1 MKRATLLQL
10 FVFIGFLLS
19 PSLFGNDGMVS
30 AMAGDFLNENKI
42 LEGSWLGGQN
52 FTPNLCP
59 RGFYTS
65 KVEAR
70 ARVNEV
76 KMDLASDNTMDVYGS
91 LVEAYGRVEGEYLG
105 DYSACQNVGGWL
117 GVGIDRIDVRA
128 KITVPDDSPEVT
140 VRVYSLKL
148 GRIHLGSYVPEWF
161 ESLVTDSIN
170 QAFVY
175 LWETQ
180 LGDWL
185 NQNISY
191 YFNSIKDKRGL

>member
-10 FVFIGFLLS
+10 FGFIVSIAF
-19 PSLFGNDGMVS
+19 PSLFAMDAMTS
-30 AMAGDFLNENKI
+30 EMAGDFLNENKI

-65 KVEAR
+65 KVDAR
-70 ARVNEV
+70 AKVNQV
-76 KMDLASDNTMDVYGS
+76 KMDLASDNVMDVYGS

-105 DYSACQNVGGWL
+105 DYSACQNAWGWL

-128 KITVPDDSPEVT
+128 KITVPDDSSQVT

-148 GRIHLGSYVPEWF
+148 GRIHLGEYVPQWF
-161 ESLVTDSIN
+161 EGLVTDSIN

-175 LWETQ
+175 VWETR

-185 NQNISY
+185 NQNITY